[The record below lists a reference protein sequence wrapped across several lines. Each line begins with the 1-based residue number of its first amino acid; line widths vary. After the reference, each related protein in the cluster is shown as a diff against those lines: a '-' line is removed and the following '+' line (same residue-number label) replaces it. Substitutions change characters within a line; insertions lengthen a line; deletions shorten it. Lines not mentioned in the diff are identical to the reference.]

1 MEQIVRRKRHFPDIE
16 FSKIEKNIWEEFI
29 YGGHLFAAG
38 AVGVIYMASIFCS
51 IFISWDFLV
60 AIYLMFYAI
69 YFYDYTTGAEEDKE
83 TNSERSY
90 YIDAGHNRKKIK
102 LIICG
107 TTLAMSIIYI
117 IWSDITNMVIG
128 FSILVLGLLYHSYFK
143 NLTRFIPAFKNFF
156 VSAVWALLVFLL
168 LLYYSQPI
176 TSAAILLSIF
186 IFLRMLKIQ
195 ILFDLRDTEGDK
207 KKGLLTIP
215 VYMKGHS
222 EKLLNMLN
230 VLNLL
235 TIIVIAYG
243 IFTDIIPKASMM
255 ILLVFFYGFSYIKD
269 IKAEKDVTSHYLLA
283 AGEPLLWAGLMQ
295 SGNICIKFL
304 HTSVNF
310 I

>member
-1 MEQIVRRKRHFPDIE
+1 MEQIVRRNWNFQDIL
-16 FSKIEKNIWEEFI
+16 FSKIEKNLWKEFI

-38 AVGVIYMASIFCS
+38 AVGVVYMASVFCN
-51 IFISWDFLV
+51 IFISLDFLA

-83 TNSERSY
+83 TNSERSV
-90 YIDAGHNRKKIK
+90 YIDADHNQKKIK
-102 LIICG
+102 LIVCG
-107 TTLAMSIIYI
+107 AALGMSIIYI
-117 IWSDITNMVIG
+117 IWSDLTNMVIG

-168 LLYYSQPI
+168 LAYYSQPI
-176 TSAAILLSIF
+176 TSAAILLSVF

-215 VYMKGHS
+215 VCMKGNS

-243 IFTDIIPKASMM
+243 ILTDIIPAASMM
-255 ILLVFFYGFSYIKD
+255 ILLVFFYGHSYIKD
-269 IKAEKDVTSHYLLA
+269 IKAEKNVTSHYLLA
-283 AGEPLLWAGLMQ
+283 AGEPILWAGLMQ
-295 SGNICIKFL
+295 SGNICIQL
-304 HTSVNF
+304 LDTSFNL

>member
-1 MEQIVRRKRHFPDIE
+1 MEQIVKRKWHFPAIQ
-16 FSKIEKNIWEEFI
+16 FSKIETILWKEFI

-38 AVGVIYMASIFCS
+38 AIGVVYMGSVFCS
-51 IFISWDFLV
+51 IFISWDFLA

-69 YFYDYTTGAEEDKE
+69 YFYDYTTGAEEDKQ
-83 TNSERSY
+83 TNSERSV
-90 YIDAGHNRKKIK
+90 YINADHDRKKIK

-107 TTLAMSIIYI
+107 ATLAMSAIYI

-128 FSILVLGLLYHSYFK
+128 YSILVLGLMYHSYFK

-168 LLYYSQPI
+168 LAYYSQPI
-176 TSAAILLSIF
+176 TSAAILLFIF

-215 VYMKGHS
+215 VYMKGNS
-222 EKLLNMLN
+222 EKLLNILN
-230 VLNLL
+230 LLNLL

-243 IFTDIIPKASMM
+243 IFTGIIPAASMM

-269 IKAEKDVTSHYLLA
+269 IKAEKEVTSHYLLA
-283 AGEPLLWAGLMQ
+283 AGEPILWAILMQ
-295 SGNICIKFL
+295 SGNICIKLL